1 MFKFDQRV
9 TLKLTRPQSFTLLHA
24 VILFLVICLT
34 GEMFARSSFVQ
45 DYAPYQAYGTNHTQ
59 LEIQLTNLD
68 TFTREHGKPDCFIF
82 GSSQAF
88 RDIDP
93 EVFGKAYES
102 NGGEH
107 LTCYNFG
114 ITGSQVSTT
123 SILNKILIQKYKP
136 RLVVI
141 GTSFLDY
148 TEGRELQIDDRFK
161 ENDWLEYETGK
172 FSVNGWLLEN
182 SYAWRFLTLVSY
194 SAPFNMEFIQVL
206 REAHKWDGEIAS
218 SGFALSNVG
227 IDPRVP
233 VDQGFV
239 KNLAGEL
246 GKFRASER
254 NLSALEQIIL
264 DSQAEGAQVL
274 VAEMMYH
281 PALLDLKDNSGNPRI
296 NHEKVL
302 AFQKMINDRILGI
315 AQKNNVTFLEFDP
328 HLAVS
333 NRGWY
338 DLYHLNRTGAEIFSA
353 WLGKISVQ
361 KIGPLLPPN
370 STEGNP

>member
-1 MFKFDQRV
+1 MFNFDQRV
-9 TLKLTRPQSFTLLHA
+9 TLKLTHPQSFTLLHA
-24 VILFLVICLT
+24 AILFLIVCLI
-34 GEMFARSSFVQ
+34 GEAFARSSFVQ
-45 DYAPYQAYGTNHTQ
+45 KYAPYQAYGMNHTQ

-68 TFTREHGKPDCFIF
+68 KFTRENGKPDCFIF

-88 RDIDP
+88 REIDP
-93 EVFGKAYES
+93 EVFEQAYES

-172 FSVNGWLLEN
+172 FSINGWLLEN

-194 SAPFNMEFIQVL
+194 SAPFRMDYMEVL

-218 SGFALSNVG
+218 SGFALSNAGV
-227 IDPRVP
+227 DPRVP
-233 VDQGFV
+233 VDEGFV
-239 KNLAGEL
+239 KNLVGEF
-246 GKFRASER
+246 GHFGASER

-264 DSQAEGAQVL
+264 DSQAEGAKVL

-296 NHEKVL
+296 NHAKVL
-302 AFQKMINDRILGI
+302 AFRKMINDRIRGI
-315 AQKNNVTFLEFDP
+315 TQKNNVAFLEFDP
-328 HLAVS
+328 SLAVS

-338 DLYHLNRTGAEIFSA
+338 DLYHLNRTGAEIFSN
-353 WLGKISVQ
+353 WLGKIAVQ
-361 KIGPLLPPN
+361 QVGPLPPTN
-370 STEGNP
+370 TSEGN